1 MGTLDW
7 APARQVGGQN
17 GAEMKVEK
25 HETREV
31 RHGPILLIRNM
42 INPHP
47 FKVQQGNENRPILQ
61 MSLYYASC
69 VKCFGHSCSYL
80 SSMRSLFI
88 NAYV

>member
-7 APARQVGGQN
+7 APARQVRGQN

-47 FKVQQGNENRPILQ
+47 FKVQEGNENRPILQ
-61 MSLYYASC
+61 MFLYMLVALNVLGTPALISP
-69 VKCFGHSCSYL
+69 
-80 SSMRSLFI
+80 
-88 NAYV
+88 A